1 MSAPSRQRGQVLILL
16 GAWLFFGGGASS
28 ALVAYEHPASELKTG
43 VERVIVDVERRKA
56 ILSEVDYW
64 EESQENKSKEVNESR
79 EDLMK
84 IMRNQDAKRSDLE
97 PFMATLDKSF
107 VVMDWN
113 LLHLRSRVKEQV
125 TSAEWAEIV
134 APPKP

>member
-1 MSAPSRQRGQVLILL
+1 MRPPSRQRGQVLILL
-16 GAWLFFGGGASS
+16 GMWLFFGGGASS
-28 ALVAYEHPASELKTG
+28 ALVAYEHPASELKAG
-43 VERVIVDVERRKA
+43 VERAIVDVERRKA

-64 EESQENKSKEVNESR
+64 EESQEKKSKDVNGNR
-79 EDLMK
+79 DDLLK
-84 IMRNQDAKRSDLE
+84 IMRNQNAQRSDLE

-113 LLHLRSRVKEQV
+113 LLHLRSRVKAQV